1 MSSAVDEDALRAI
14 DSGRQTIAE
23 VLSIAQNHLQ
33 KIFIVFVIGFIG
45 SFYALRIY
53 VWEFLKATAEAEMS
67 SQLAGQTD
75 VITRTPFE
83 VLLLQAKIGMIVGAI
98 LSIPAVLYFAREPI
112 RERGYESAIPISKAS
127 IVGFVVTAL
136 GLFCVGI
143 VYAYVVFFP
152 FAFEFL
158 AGNADSAGV
167 NPNFGITEFTE
178 FMALLTI
185 SFGLAAQLPLFMGAL
200 AYTEIVPYE
209 TFRDK
214 WRHSIVAIAVFGA
227 LFSPPD
233 PFTLVMWMI
242 PLTVLYAFSLGLAK
256 LLTNTRRRGAAE
268 AIGGTSL
275 LRKRALQAGGTLGAV
290 WIAVAGFVAFGGFD
304 VLEDEL
310 YPLLPGAI
318 RPGGP
323 TALETLGAEYGTA
336 GALLAGLLVA
346 GVIGFLALFAYTIK
360 VLQEPVH
367 PRIDQIRTG
376 EPEEIGIDVLD
387 ADAIDAVPPQ
397 AFLEMDEEEAMDHA
411 RQAMFDDDRE
421 KAQAILDRFDTL
433 HAEDEGPTAEGEVG
447 AAGTAATGDASA
459 TADDAG
465 AAGGGGE
472 GAPAP
477 DEEEEDNVFSSTA
490 ADIVNSFTEEET
502 TEEDIG
508 GYAYD
513 IAFIFQSLTSRMFR
527 IVGLFMVV
535 MGGVFMGLYSGGLG
549 IILEA
554 FVSNVPHE
562 LLVSLAELQGTDI
575 SPTADT
581 QTLIQQGDFVI
592 ALHPVEV
599 LIFEVKVSV
608 IAGIIAVLPL
618 ILYYA
623 WPALK
628 ERGLARGDR
637 RVFIVWG
644 GALIA
649 GFALGTFLGFFW
661 IAPSVISY
669 LISDSIDAGM
679 VISYRI
685 KHFSWMVIFTTI
697 GIGFLFN
704 IVVTMM
710 LFHVGGLVPYRTM
723 LKGWR
728 VVIVAIFTAA
738 AFASPSG
745 ILTMLLL
752 AFPLAFTYLL
762 GLGVLY
768 LLTAGGRF
776 FGGKRKGPTLDTGLL
791 DR

>member
-1 MSSAVDEDALRAI
+1 MSSAVDEDTLRAI

-23 VLSIAQNHLQ
+23 VLSVAQNHLQ

-83 VLLLQAKIGMIVGAI
+83 VILLQAKIGMIVGAI
-98 LSIPAVLYFAREPI
+98 VSIPAVLYFARKPI
-112 RERGYESAIPISKAS
+112 RERGYESAIPISTAS
-127 IVGFVVTAL
+127 IVGFVVSAL
-136 GLFCVGI
+136 GLFCLGI

-167 NPNFGITEFTE
+167 NPNFGITEFTN

-242 PLTVLYAFSLGLAK
+242 PLTALYAFSLGLAK

-275 LRKRALQAGGTLGAV
+275 LRKRALQAGGILGVV
-290 WIAVAGFVAFGGFD
+290 WLAVAGFVEFGGFD

-310 YPLLPGAI
+310 YPFLPELI

-323 TALETLGAEYGTA
+323 TALETLGAEYGTV
-336 GALLAGLLVA
+336 GAFLAGLLVA
-346 GVIGFLALFAYTIK
+346 AVIGFLALFVYTIK

-376 EPEEIGIDVLD
+376 EPEEIDIDVLD

-397 AFLEMDEEEAMDHA
+397 AFLEMDEDEAMDHA

-433 HAEDEGPTAEGEVG
+433 HAEDEGPTAEGEGG
-447 AAGTAATGDASA
+447 AAGAVAGDAAT
-459 TADDAG
+459 AG
-465 AAGGGGE
+465 ETAGGGSE
-472 GAPAP
+472 GPPAP
-477 DEEEEDNVFSSTA
+477 EEEEGNVFSSTA
-490 ADIVNSFTEEET
+490 ADILNSFTEEET

-549 IILEA
+549 WVLET
-554 FVSNVPHE
+554 FVSNVPRE
-562 LLVSLAELQGTDI
+562 LLVSLAELRGTNV
-575 SPTADT
+575 SPDADT
-581 QTLIQQGDFVI
+581 QTLIQEGDFVI

-637 RVFIVWG
+637 RVFVLWG
-644 GALIA
+644 GGLIA
-649 GFALGTFLGFFW
+649 GFAVGTFLGFFW

-685 KHFSWMVIFTTI
+685 KHFIWMVIFTTI
-697 GIGFLFN
+697 GIGFLLN
-704 IVVTMM
+704 IVVTMA

-723 LKGWR
+723 LRGWR
-728 VVIVAIFTAA
+728 VVIVAIFTVA
-738 AFASPSG
+738 AFATPSG
-745 ILTMLLL
+745 ILTMLLF
-752 AFPLAFTYLL
+752 AFPIAFTYLL
-762 GLGVLY
+762 GLGILY
-768 LLTAGGRF
+768 VLTAGGRF

-791 DR
+791 NR

>member
-1 MSSAVDEDALRAI
+1 MSSAVDEDTLRAI

-23 VLSIAQNHLQ
+23 VLSIAQTHLQ

-53 VWEFLKATAEAEMS
+53 VWDFLKATAEAEMS
-67 SQLAGQTD
+67 GQLAGQTD
-75 VITRTPFE
+75 FITRTPTE
-83 VLLLQAKIGMIVGAI
+83 VILLQAKIGMIVGAI
-98 LSIPAVLYFAREPI
+98 VSIPAILYFARKPI
-112 RERGYESAIPISKAS
+112 RERGYESAIPISRAS
-127 IVGFVVTAL
+127 VVGFVVSAL
-136 GLFCVGI
+136 GLFCLGM
-143 VYAYVVFFP
+143 VYAYAVFFP

-233 PFTLVMWMI
+233 PFTLIMWMI
-242 PLTVLYAFSLGLAK
+242 PLTALYAFSLGFAK

-275 LRKRALQAGGTLGAV
+275 LRKRALQAGGVLGVV
-290 WIAVAGFVAFGGFD
+290 WLAVAGFVEFGGFD

-310 YPLLPGAI
+310 YPLLPELI

-323 TALETLGAEYGTA
+323 TALETVGAEYGTA

-346 GVIGFLALFAYTIK
+346 AVIGFLALFVYTIK

-376 EPEEIGIDVLD
+376 QPEEIDIDVLD

-397 AFLEMDEEEAMDHA
+397 AFLKMDEEEAMDHA
-411 RQAMFDDDRE
+411 RQAMFDEDKE

-433 HAEDEGPTAEGEVG
+433 HAEEGGPTAEGESGATG
-447 AAGTAATGDASA
+447 AAAGASAAAGDAE
-459 TADDAG
+459 
-465 AAGGGGE
+465 GGE

-477 DEEEEDNVFSSTA
+477 EEEEGNVFSSTA
-490 ADIVNSFTEEET
+490 ADILNSFTEEET

-549 IILEA
+549 IILET
-554 FVSNVPHE
+554 FVSNVPRE

-575 SPTADT
+575 SPSADT
-581 QTLIQQGDFVI
+581 QTLIQEGDFVI

-644 GALIA
+644 ASLIA
-649 GFALGTFLGFFW
+649 GFAVGTFLGFFW
-661 IAPSVISY
+661 IAPSAISY

-685 KHFSWMVIFTTI
+685 KHFVWMVIFTTI
-697 GIGFLFN
+697 GIGFLLN
-704 IVVTMM
+704 IVVTMA

-752 AFPLAFTYLL
+752 AFPIAATYLL
-762 GLGVLY
+762 GLAVLY
-768 LLTAGGRF
+768 VLTAGGRF

-791 DR
+791 NR

>member
-1 MSSAVDEDALRAI
+1 MSSAVDEDTLRAI

-23 VLSIAQNHLQ
+23 VLSVAQNHLQ

-83 VLLLQAKIGMIVGAI
+83 VILLQAKIGMIVGAI
-98 LSIPAVLYFAREPI
+98 VSIPAVLYFARKPI
-112 RERGYESAIPISKAS
+112 RERGYESAIPISTAS
-127 IVGFVVTAL
+127 IVGFVVSAL
-136 GLFCVGI
+136 GLFCLGI

-167 NPNFGITEFTE
+167 NPNFGITEFTN

-242 PLTVLYAFSLGLAK
+242 PLTALYAFSLGLAK

-275 LRKRALQAGGTLGAV
+275 LRKRALQAGGILGMV
-290 WIAVAGFVAFGGFD
+290 WLAVAGFVEFGGFD

-310 YPLLPGAI
+310 YPLLPELI

-323 TALETLGAEYGTA
+323 TALETLGAEYGAA

-346 GVIGFLALFAYTIK
+346 AVIGFLALFVYTIK

-376 EPEEIGIDVLD
+376 EPEEIDIDVLD

-433 HAEDEGPTAEGEVG
+433 HAEDEGPTAEGEGG
-447 AAGTAATGDASA
+447 AAGTVAGDAATPGE
-459 TADDAG
+459 T
-465 AAGGGGE
+465 AGGGDE
-472 GAPAP
+472 GPPAP
-477 DEEEEDNVFSSTA
+477 EEEEGNVFSSTA
-490 ADIVNSFTEEET
+490 ADILNSFTEEET

-513 IAFIFQSLTSRMFR
+513 VAFIFQSLTSRMFR

-549 IILEA
+549 WVLET
-554 FVSNVPHE
+554 FVSNVPRE
-562 LLVSLAELQGTDI
+562 LLVSLAELRGTNV
-575 SPTADT
+575 SPDADT
-581 QTLIQQGDFVI
+581 QTLIQEGDFVI

-637 RVFIVWG
+637 RVFVLWG
-644 GALIA
+644 GGLIA
-649 GFALGTFLGFFW
+649 GFAVGTFLGFFW

-685 KHFSWMVIFTTI
+685 KHFIWMVIFTTI
-697 GIGFLFN
+697 GIGFLLN
-704 IVVTMM
+704 IVVTMA

-723 LKGWR
+723 LRGWR
-728 VVIVAIFTAA
+728 VVIVAIFTVA
-738 AFASPSG
+738 AFATPSG
-745 ILTMLLL
+745 ILTMLLF
-752 AFPLAFTYLL
+752 AFPIALTYLL

-791 DR
+791 NR